1 MCIATVSFILDVHS
15 SIKRKKWCVLC
26 WFFRCCFCL
35 NNSFRF
41 VLHLGINIDS
51 NLAGESFTL
60 SFVVHFFAMDDLLI
74 NKRSTRKHGLTA
86 RHVRCIFFRQ
96 ITNINEYS
104 VSWCMQCSW
113 CIRELN
119 STHIK
124 NGQRESEKAQQRD
137 KFMSMKMPMPCGWCM
152 SSPKKTVFM
161 KCNEWTKMA
170 LKIRHSTKIHAKNT
184 PKTPSVYCLC

>member
-26 WFFRCCFCL
+26 WFFCCCFCL

-86 RHVRCIFFRQ
+86 RHVRCIVFPSNHEHQRIFRFMM
-96 ITNINEYS
+96 NA
-104 VSWCMQCSW
+104 MQLVHLW
-113 CIRELN
+113 TEFN
-119 STHIK
+119 THKKWPERFRKGTTKGKIHEHENADAMWVMHVK
-124 NGQRESEKAQQRD
+124 
-137 KFMSMKMPMPCGWCM
+137 
-152 SSPKKTVFM
+152 PKKTVFM

-170 LKIRHSTKIHAKNT
+170 LKIRHSTQIHAKNT
-184 PKTPSVYCLC
+184 LKTPSVYCLC

>member
-1 MCIATVSFILDVHS
+1 M
-15 SIKRKKWCVLC
+15 LC
-26 WFFRCCFCL
+26 WFFLLLLFKQLVSIRIAFRYRYRQQFSGWIVYFIVCC
-35 NNSFRF
+35 S
-41 VLHLGINIDS
+41 
-51 NLAGESFTL
+51 
-60 SFVVHFFAMDDLLI
+60 FFAMDDLLI

-104 VSWCMQCSW
+104 VSWWMQCSW
-113 CIRELN
+113 CICELN

-152 SSPKKTVFM
+152 SSLKKTVFM

-170 LKIRHSTKIHAKNT
+170 LKIRHSTQIHAKNT
-184 PKTPSVYCLC
+184 LKTPSVYCLC